1 MNKQQLQLFKEA
13 QSIGNDNYHKW
24 VDAEKEFLTELLKDY
39 VLYLI
44 KRGHEY
50 FNIHFNSN
58 DNKLNKNKY
67 QEIESLWWNY
77 VNYHISWNSVNYHI
91 SQSVSTSGSYEIPL
105 DDFLDDDL
113 KPYFEQLSLTRK
125 SYYEDDI
132 WKRNTP
138 GKFILRGKIILNK
151 NSKSSTNDT
160 INLN

>member
-24 VDAEKEFLTELLKDY
+24 VDAEKEFLTELLKNY

-50 FNIHFNSN
+50 FSIHFISN
-58 DNKLNKNKY
+58 DNKLSKNTY
-67 QEIESLWWNY
+67 QEIETLWLEY
-77 VNYHISWNSVNYHI
+77 VNYHISQI
-91 SQSVSTSGSYEIPL
+91 VSSSGSYEIPL

-125 SYYEDDI
+125 SYSENDI